1 MNIKFIALHSQA
13 IKALL
18 LWLQYDIQYNDNR
31 EVFQSYL
38 YESRAHPNTNKVI
51 PTDASKARPTI
62 AVNREDQRNENASIL
77 ELWHTCFLSLHQK
90 WWKDLSYRLVVF
102 IYQKLCNNRWLSQLF
117 LTNSC
122 ISATEGALWNFHEKN
137 KSRPNKPKCSADPN
151 WVRSVAPLS
160 NFKPPQY
167 QSTI

>member
-1 MNIKFIALHSQA
+1 MNIIFIALHSQA

-77 ELWHTCFLSLHQK
+77 EL
-90 WWKDLSYRLVVF
+90 
-102 IYQKLCNNRWLSQLF
+102 
-117 LTNSC
+117 
-122 ISATEGALWNFHEKN
+122 
-137 KSRPNKPKCSADPN
+137 
-151 WVRSVAPLS
+151 
-160 NFKPPQY
+160 
-167 QSTI
+167 